1 MSDKGQKNKNGN
13 NNLVELLNGK
23 TIELQKIFPIV
34 ISNSI
39 RLIRNKVS
47 MHVSSK
53 IFKAF
58 RND

>member
-1 MSDKGQKNKNGN
+1 MSDKGQKNKKGN
-13 NNLVELLNGK
+13 NNLVELLNNK
-23 TIELQKIFPIV
+23 TIELQKTFPMV
-34 ISNSI
+34 ISISF

-53 IFKAF
+53 IFKAL